1 MGFPAPAATLLRVS
15 QSVPDDLGRFL
26 LAGPA
31 DPAESRWFRARYE
44 VLWLVLLALA
54 IRACAAWVNPS
65 ILNDSVTLLRS
76 AERIRAEGL
85 QAVLTMPDHPLVPWL
100 VSLTS
105 PAHLNSETAATALA
119 VVAGA
124 FAVWPLHVLT
134 RRACGRHAAT
144 GACILYAALPRAVG
158 VASVPL
164 TSAVFL
170 PLILAAV
177 SLSDAACVPA
187 SRNRRIVRLVSA
199 GAMAGLAY
207 LCRPEGIV
215 AALAAVVTVLLLFRQ
230 RRRILA
236 AIIVAAAFLV
246 VAAPYAIALSNQAG
260 RFALSPKKDVA
271 RFAGVADLPPPVLQA
286 ARDAAPAAY
295 ESASALDGALTT
307 PVIVLALVGAFG
319 MSRWRHR
326 RAARAR
332 LVLLGVAVVF
342 GALVM
347 RLQSGWG
354 YGGARHI
361 LPGALFLLP
370 FAGEGLLVLGGFIGR
385 VVARRRLAVVMASF
399 AAIPYAALALLR
411 PVGDDLAPRRRL
423 GEALAG
429 ASRAASPAPK
439 LVVAS
444 FAEPLVAYYARE
456 SLRPE
461 GDARDVPLWGAFGRL
476 LVDRPDYEGQ
486 RAELVGV
493 LRREGAKWLVL
504 DLFRTQRKAT
514 GETVNPGRLLAQ
526 SLTEDGALGAPVV
539 SPGERLVAFPV
550 N

>member
-1 MGFPAPAATLLRVS
+1 MRVS
-15 QSVPDDLGRFL
+15 QSHADDLGRFVL
-26 LAGPA
+26 EAPRE
-31 DPAESRWFRARYE
+31 PAESRWFRARYE

-54 IRACAAWVNPS
+54 IRALAAWVNPS

-76 AERIRAEGL
+76 ADRIRAEGL
-85 QAVLTMPDHPLVPWL
+85 GAAMSMPDHPLVPWL
-100 VSLTS
+100 VSLVS
-105 PAHLNSETAATALA
+105 PAQGSPESAATWLC

-144 GACILYAALPRAVG
+144 GACILYAALPKAIG

-170 PLILAAV
+170 PLLLSAV
-177 SLSDAACVPA
+177 SLSAAACVPA

-215 AALAAVVTVLLLFRQ
+215 AALAGVVTVLLLFRQ

-236 AIIVAAAFLV
+236 SLFVAGAFVV
-246 VAAPYAIALSNQAG
+246 VAAPYAIALSNHAG
-260 RFALSPKKDVA
+260 HFALSPKKDVA

-307 PVIVLALVGAFG
+307 PVIILALVGGFG

-385 VVARRRLAVVMASF
+385 VVARRRLVVVLASF
-399 AAIPYAALALLR
+399 AAIPFAVYALLQ

-423 GEALAG
+423 GTALAE

-439 LVVAS
+439 LVIAS

-456 SLRPE
+456 SLRPD
-461 GDARDVPLWGAFGRL
+461 GDARDVPLWGSFRRL
-476 LVDRPDYEGQ
+476 LVDRPDFEGQ

-493 LRREGAKWLVL
+493 LRREGAQWLVL
-504 DLFRTQRKAT
+504 DLFRTEKKPT
-514 GETVNPGRLLAQ
+514 GETVNPGKLLAQ

-550 N
+550 R